1 MYVFGFTS
9 EDSDIWAIGEAMAE
23 RGWHI
28 HRQATEPRTLH
39 LVITPIHVPVVDDL
53 LRDLAAAAKEVREG
67 GRDAR
72 RGSNYGAH

>member
-9 EDSDIWAIGEAMAE
+9 EDADVWAIGEAMAE

-39 LVITPIHVPVVDDL
+39 LVITPIHIPVVEDL
-53 LRDLAAAAKEVREG
+53 LRDLEAAAKEVKEG
-67 GRDAR
+67 R
-72 RGSNYGAH
+72 RGAKRSSNYAAH